1 MRTAPL
7 VVRRDGAEFSL
18 RRISDNELNRLAR
31 RAVPIE
37 DDLLFWMHW
46 NSRHRQPRSL
56 SLPEFFVAMATAFG
70 ASGFAFDDYKSSFC
84 FPFHL
89 TTDKSGIRGEYV
101 LLVQDW
107 KGGVEAKLMRCFG
120 ESRAQLGPLHP
131 FVDAELSRD
140 EFRYVMNFL
149 SGYLEARQEAALTDG
164 SPTVPDFV
172 QRVDAALLLYGY
184 RDGAPFE
191 HSHENQGDY
200 DQALAQTPKAL
211 LGVDLGPTL

>member
-18 RRISDNELNRLAR
+18 RRISDNELHRLAR
-31 RAVPIE
+31 RAAPIE
-37 DDLLFWMHW
+37 NDLMFWMHW
-46 NSRHRQPRSL
+46 NSRRRQPAML
-56 SLPEFFVAMATAFG
+56 SLPEFFVAMADAFG

-89 TTDKSGIRGEYV
+89 TTDKGGSLGNYV

-107 KGGVEAKLMRCFG
+107 KGGVEARLMRCC
-120 ESRAQLGPLHP
+120 SDRQPPLGPPQP

-140 EFRYVMNFL
+140 DFHYLMNFL
-149 SGYLEARQEAALTDG
+149 GGYLEGRQETMPAEAEH
-164 SPTVPDFV
+164 SVPDFV

-184 RDGAPFE
+184 RDGMPFE
-191 HSHENQGDY
+191 HAHEDSSDY
-200 DQALAQTPKAL
+200 ERALAQTPAAL
-211 LGVDLGPTL
+211 LDVDIGPMI